1 MLPLAIALALG
12 GAGGFYLHKKL
23 SSNDKEL
30 YRTQA
35 ECLALAKQGK
45 VSVSEC
51 LKLGKHSFLSEV
63 ADVAEE
69 VGKVIV
75 GATAAY
81 AVTKL
86 LKKRGK

>member
-1 MLPLAIALALG
+1 MLPLLALVLG
-12 GAGGFYLHKKL
+12 SAGGFYLHKKL
-23 SSNDKEL
+23 SSNDREL
-30 YRTQA
+30 YKTQS
-35 ECLALAKQGK
+35 ECFALAKQGR
-45 VSVSEC
+45 VPVSEC

-86 LKKRGK
+86 LKRRR